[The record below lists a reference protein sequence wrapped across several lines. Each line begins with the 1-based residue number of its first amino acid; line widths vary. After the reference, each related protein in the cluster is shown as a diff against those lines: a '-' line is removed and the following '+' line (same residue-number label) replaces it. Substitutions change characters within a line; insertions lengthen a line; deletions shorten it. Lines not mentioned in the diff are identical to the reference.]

1 MSVRYC
7 AVEIACIIFIL
18 LILLISHIAFAV
30 LICSINLS
38 HSMSDKEVQAKAYEV
53 EKHLR

>member
-1 MSVRYC
+1 MSVRYY
-7 AVEIACIIFIL
+7 AVEIACIIF
-18 LILLISHIAFAV
+18 ILLISHIAFAV